1 MSDPA
6 CFSRQQSVGWGD
18 LLTGKNAVRS
28 VALSG
33 GVALHAVN
41 VYIATTILPSV
52 VADIGGLDYYAWNTT
67 LFVVA
72 SIIGST
78 LAVKLLRATGPRK
91 AYAIAALIF
100 ALGTLICGVSLTMPV
115 LLVGRFV
122 QGFGGGFMLAL
133 SYAMIRIIFPVP
145 LWPRAMALISG
156 MWGVATLIGPAVG
169 GIFAELGEWRA
180 AFLLVVPAALL
191 FAMMAFFVLP
201 NERHESAEANR
212 LPFLQL
218 TLLTL
223 AVLAISLGSVS
234 SQVLWNIV
242 GISMAIVLIVIM
254 IWLESTSKRRLLPRG
269 SFSLKQPL
277 GLLVAMMS
285 LLALTVTSVEVFIP
299 LFLQVLHHQSPLI
312 AGYLAALMGAG
323 WTLGSIMSSGMS
335 TRRVK
340 DVLIIGPLSSFAGM
354 ILLLLLLP
362 IVSNGTYLE
371 LLPLCVGFLAVGT
384 GVGMTWPHLLTRV
397 LTVAPDDEK
406 DLASTAITTVQL
418 FSAGLGAALA
428 GMVTN
433 LAGLTVPGGLDGTQ
447 NAAFWLFLI
456 FSFGPFLAFFG
467 ASRIIKRW

>member
-6 CFSRQQSVGWGD
+6 SLVSHHKVGWGD

-28 VALSG
+28 VALAG
-33 GVALHAVN
+33 GVALHAIN

-78 LAVKLLRATGPRK
+78 LAVKLLRATGPRR
-91 AYAIAALIF
+91 AYAISACIF
-100 ALGTLICGVSLTMPV
+100 ALGTLICALSPTMPV
-115 LLVGRFV
+115 LLAGRFI
-122 QGFGGGFMLAL
+122 QGLGGGFMLAL
-133 SYAMIRIIFPVP
+133 SYAMIRIVFPES

-156 MWGVATLIGPAVG
+156 MWGVATLVGPAIG
-169 GIFAELGEWRA
+169 GVFAEIGQWRA
-180 AFLLVVPAALL
+180 AFWAVAPAALL

-201 NERHESAEANR
+201 DVRHEEDANR

-223 AVLAISLGSVS
+223 AVFAVSLGSVS
-234 SQVLWNIV
+234 PEIIWNLA
-242 GISMAIVLIVIM
+242 GISSAAVLIAVM
-254 IWLESTSKRRLLPRG
+254 IRLDAVSSKRLLPRG
-269 SFSLKQPL
+269 SFNLARPL
-277 GLLVAMMS
+277 GPVIATMS

-299 LFLQVLHHQSPLI
+299 LFLQILHHQSPLV

-323 WTLGSIMSSGMS
+323 WTLGSIMSSGIAA
-335 TRRVK
+335 RHVR
-340 DVLIIGPLSSFAGM
+340 DVLIIGPLTSFAGM

-362 IVSNGTYLE
+362 IRSEGSYLE
-371 LLPLCVGFLAVGT
+371 LLPLCAGFVAVGC

-397 LTVAPDDEK
+397 LKVAPSDEK

-428 GMVTN
+428 GMVTSLGG
-433 LAGLTVPGGLDGTQ
+433 LAVPGGVTGTAS
-447 NAAFWLFLI
+447 AAFWLF
-456 FSFGPFLAFFG
+456 FCFGFGPLLAFFC
-467 ASRIIKRW
+467 ASRIVKHW

>member
-6 CFSRQQSVGWGD
+6 SLVSHHKVGWGD
-18 LLTGKNAVRS
+18 LLTGKNAIRS
-28 VALSG
+28 VALAG

-78 LAVKLLRATGPRK
+78 LAVKLLRAAGPRK
-91 AYAIAALIF
+91 AYAIAACIF
-100 ALGTLICGVSLTMPV
+100 ALGTLICALSPTMPI
-115 LLVGRFV
+115 LLVGRLV

-133 SYAMIRIIFPVP
+133 SYAMIRIVFPEA

-169 GIFAELGEWRA
+169 GIFAEMGEWRA
-180 AFLLVVPAALL
+180 AFWSVIPAALL
-191 FAMMAFFVLP
+191 FAILALMVLP
-201 NERHESAEANR
+201 DTRHESEENNR
-212 LPFLQL
+212 LPFAQL

-223 AVLAISLGSVS
+223 AVLAVSLGSVS
-234 SQVLWNIV
+234 PELSWNVAGV
-242 GISMAIVLIVIM
+242 GAAIVLIGVM
-254 IWLESTSKRRLLPRG
+254 IRLEATSSKRLLPRG
-269 SFSLKQPL
+269 SFSFSQPL
-277 GLLVAMMS
+277 GPIIAIMS

-323 WTLGSIMSSGMS
+323 WTLGSIISSGAS
-335 TRRVK
+335 SRRAR
-340 DVLIIGPLSSFAGM
+340 DVIIIGPLTSLAGM
-354 ILLLLLLP
+354 VLLLLLLP
-362 IVSNGTYLE
+362 IASEGTYLE
-371 LLPLCVGFLAVGT
+371 LLPLCVGFIAVGC

-397 LTVAPDDEK
+397 LKVAPNDEK

-418 FSAGLGAALA
+418 FSAGLGAAMA
-428 GMVTN
+428 GMVTS
-433 LAGLTVPGGLDGTQ
+433 LGGLTVPGGPAGTAS
-447 NAAFWLFLI
+447 AAFWLFLA
-456 FSFGPFLAFFG
+456 FSFGPLLAFLC
-467 ASRIIKRW
+467 ATRMIKRW